1 MLKYKLYSLPNTK
14 KTPVRLIIL
23 LLSSI
28 ILVINLSGC
37 GAFYQ
42 NYIDRTMDP
51 YEDEVK
57 ARATRGEINAILLP
71 GCATQ
76 PEAQDTLFSC
86 LKLSRDVNPESVK
99 LPPGEKLYLGHVS
112 EFIVRALKYYQL
124 EESFKDF
131 YGCRIVLK
139 FRKLTPLELRT
150 RTFTDYSSFAVG
162 MTTTVASM
170 VTMMP
175 LGVVL
180 FLVDGVKTE
189 IGRQNFEEHTEI
201 MGLPTPKKNMVY
213 HQLESG
219 GRTLLYVKDRVALEV
234 TGNRSA
240 RIQFDD
246 KVTSYMVEECILEK
260 VTPEEMSIYQEQI
273 KLFRNHG
280 YEPQSKLWKQISQ

>member
-14 KTPVRLIIL
+14 KTQVRLVIMLLCII
-23 LLSSI
+23 I
-28 ILVINLSGC
+28 IVINLSGC

-51 YEDEVK
+51 YEEEVK
-57 ARATRGEINAILLP
+57 ARATRGEINVILLP

-76 PEAQDTLFSC
+76 PGAQNTLFSC
-86 LKLSRDVNPESVK
+86 LKLSRDVNPASVK

-112 EFIVRALKYYQL
+112 EFIVRALSYYQL

-139 FRKLTPLELRT
+139 FRKLTPLELRS

-175 LGVVL
+175 IGVVL

-189 IGRQNFEEHTEI
+189 IGRQDFKERTEM
-201 MGLPTPKKNMVY
+201 MGLPTPKKDMVY

-234 TGNRSA
+234 TGNSSA

-246 KVTSYMVEECILEK
+246 KVTSYMVEECVLEK
-260 VTPEEMSIYQEQI
+260 VTSEEISIYQEQI
-273 KLFRNHG
+273 KLFRNNQG
-280 YEPQSKLWKQISQ
+280 NIRIIQKDN